1 MARRPSPTDAT
12 SRGRM
17 DNVVIDSA
25 VQIEPDEAA
34 EFKPALKRRPRR
46 LRSPGYVWLIPAMV
60 LCVGLIYY
68 SVGYVGYMSTLDW
81 DGVSP
86 NARPVGAQNYIDAFQ
101 DPVFWIAIRNTVVF
115 FAVSFLIQTTLGIL
129 LAAIMHST
137 VKFAAVYKVI
147 IFVPV
152 VLAPAIMAPVFRQM
166 FSADGQVN
174 QVLEAVGLGFLAHPW
189 LADSA
194 TALWVL
200 MVVTV
205 WHFTGLTFILYYA
218 AMGQIDPEVLEAARI
233 DGAGNLRTLWSIV
246 LPSVRG
252 TTVAILILSIIGAL
266 KTFDIPYLVT
276 LGGPNFSTEFLGTL
290 IYRESIPLANA
301 GYGAA
306 ISIILLVLALSIAM
320 IVNVRGQRK
329 ER

>member
-1 MARRPSPTDAT
+1 
-12 SRGRM
+12 M
-17 DNVVIDSA
+17 DNVVIDSPIR
-25 VQIEPDEAA
+25 IEPDEAA

-46 LRSPGYVWLIPAMV
+46 LRSPGYAWLVPAMV
-60 LCVGLIYY
+60 LSVGLIYY

-86 NARPVGAQNYIDAFQ
+86 NSRPVGAQNYIDAFQ
-101 DPVFWIAIRNTVVF
+101 DPVFWIAIRNTVIF
-115 FAVSFLIQTTLGIL
+115 FVVSFLIQTTLGII
-129 LAAIMHST
+129 LAAIMHSK
-137 VKFAAVYKVI
+137 VKFAPVYKVI
-147 IFVPV
+147 IFLPV
-152 VLAPAIMAPVFRQM
+152 VLAPAIMAPVFRQI
-166 FSADGQVN
+166 FSADGQFN
-174 QVLEAVGLGFLAHPW
+174 QFLEAIGLGFLAHPW
-189 LADSA
+189 LADSS
-194 TALWVL
+194 TALAVL

-205 WHFTGLTFILYYA
+205 WHFTGLTFILYFA
-218 AMGQIDPEVLEAARI
+218 AMGQIDPEVMEAARI

-246 LPSVRG
+246 LPGVRG
-252 TTVAILILSIIGAL
+252 TTIAILILSIIGAL

-276 LGGPNFSTEFLGTL
+276 LGGPNFATEFLGTL

-320 IVNVRGQRK
+320 VVNVRGQRK